1 MRISSFFAPRRILVL
16 MGALVSWLIL
26 AGSALAA
33 GNGQAESNP
42 EANLPYLLGVY
53 TITWLAF
60 FAYAFYITRRQRE
73 LRRQIDELRLQLKV
87 KKE

>member
-1 MRISSFFAPRRILVL
+1 MRISSFFAPRRILVF
-16 MGALVSWLIL
+16 MGALIPWLIL